1 MPCHPHAMPS
11 HAMRTWNVTGH
22 YIPFDINLVILTT
35 WLIFTGIIP
44 GIIISVFTIVMVAI
58 LLLVLLLLLGLYT
71 ILLKRVHKAFLVLI
85 CTRVF
90 PLHCCILCRWAPEDF
105 TWRSLAS
112 LQRLCL
118 SGVWGDLRAKLDHL
132 AFGCHHLAMDQ
143 VALCC
148 AVHDLSKQDSFC
160 KIRWKQRNLKWT
172 HCGPVTPY
180 AISRV
185 GRHWFKWWLVA
196 WWHNAI
202 TCTNV
207 NL

>member
-44 GIIISVFTIVMVAI
+44 GIIISVFIIVMVAI
-58 LLLVLLLLLGLYT
+58 LLVLLLGLYT

-90 PLHCCILCRWAPEDF
+90 PLHCCILCRWAPQDF
-105 TWRSLAS
+105 TWRSLAL
-112 LQRLCL
+112 LQHLCL

-148 AVHDLSKQDSFC
+148 AVHDLSN
-160 KIRWKQRNLKWT
+160 KIFFAKLA
-172 HCGPVTPY
+172 G
-180 AISRV
+180 SRE
-185 GRHWFKWWLVA
+185 
-196 WWHNAI
+196 
-202 TCTNV
+202 T
-207 NL
+207 